1 MVPMWKNNF
10 LEDICDLES
19 MIGSIQLVNINP
31 GKGVLLRT
39 IKVQYKT
46 NLRIFHF
53 YLQLIFNQIKAILVL
68 SILRPTQIF

>member
-39 IKVQYKT
+39 IKFQYKT

-53 YLQLIFNQIKAILVL
+53 YLRLIFNQIKAILVL

>member
-1 MVPMWKNNF
+1 MWKNHF

-53 YLQLIFNQIKAILVL
+53 YLRLIFNQIKAILVL